1 MGLFDK
7 KYCSICGEKIG
18 LLGNRKL
25 EDGNLCKNCAAKLS
39 PFFSDRR
46 NSTVEDIKEQLAYR
60 EENKNAVAAFRTT
73 RTYGSDTKI
82 LLDEDKKQFIV
93 TRARNIV
100 DANPDVLDYAMVTG
114 VDINIDED
122 ADEEKRKDAQGNY
135 VSYNPPRYTWSYDFE
150 LIIYVNHPYFDSIKV
165 QLNSSSVSIN
175 DGAVPEYQKPN
186 PEYNREFKQYD
197 DMCKEIKDA
206 LLGARQQARDEI
218 EAERAAASAAPAV
231 MQCPYCGANTTPDS
245 SGCCQYCGSPLT

>member
-7 KYCSICGEKIG
+7 KYCSVCGDKIG

-46 NSTVEDIKEQLAYR
+46 RSTVEDIKAQLEYR
-60 EENKNAVAAFRTT
+60 EQNKTAVAAFQAT

-82 LLDEDKKQFIV
+82 ILDEDKGQFIV
-93 TRARNIV
+93 TRARNIAE
-100 DANPDVLDYAMVTG
+100 ANPDVLSYSMVTG

-122 ADEEKRKDAQGNY
+122 ADEEQRKDAEGNY

-150 LIIYVNHPYFDSIKV
+150 LIIHVNHPYFDTIKV
-165 QLNSSSVSIN
+165 QLNPSSVTIN
-175 DGAVPEYQKPN
+175 DSALPQFQKPV

-197 DMCKEIKDA
+197 DMCKEIKEA
-206 LLGARQQARDEI
+206 LLGARQQARDE
-218 EAERAAASAAPAV
+218 AAAATAAPTV
-231 MQCPYCGANTTPDS
+231 MHCPYCGANTTPDA
-245 SGCCQYCGSPLT
+245 SGCCQYCGSPLK

>member
-60 EENKNAVAAFRTT
+60 EENKNAVAQFRTT

-100 DANPDVLDYAMVTG
+100 EANPDVLDYAMVTG

-150 LIIYVNHPYFDSIKV
+150 LIIHVNHPYFDSIKV

-175 DGAVPEYQKPN
+175 DGAVPEFQKPN

-218 EAERAAASAAPAV
+218 EAKRAADSAAPTV
-231 MQCPYCGANTTPDS
+231 MHCPYCGANTTPDS

>member
-60 EENKNAVAAFRTT
+60 EENKNAVAQFRTT

-100 DANPDVLDYAMVTG
+100 EANPDVLDYAMVTG

-150 LIIYVNHPYFDSIKV
+150 LIIHVNHPYFDSIKV

-175 DGAVPEYQKPN
+175 DGAVPEFQKHN
-186 PEYNREFKQYD
+186 PE
-197 DMCKEIKDA
+197 
-206 LLGARQQARDEI
+206 
-218 EAERAAASAAPAV
+218 
-231 MQCPYCGANTTPDS
+231 
-245 SGCCQYCGSPLT
+245 

>member
-7 KYCSICGEKIG
+7 KYCSICGDKIG

-25 EDGNLCKNCAAKLS
+25 ENGNLCKNCAAKLS

-46 NSTVEDIKEQLAYR
+46 SSTVEAIKEQLQYR
-60 EENKNAVAAFRTT
+60 EENKNAVAAFHTT

-93 TRARNIV
+93 TRARNIL

-135 VSYNPPRYTWSYDFE
+135 ISYTPPRYIWSYDFE
-150 LIIYVNHPYFDSIKV
+150 LIIHVNHPYFDTIKV

-175 DGAVPEYQKPN
+175 DSAVPQFQKPN

-197 DMCKEIKDA
+197 DMCKEIKEA
-206 LLGARQQARDEI
+206 LLGARQQARDE
-218 EAERAAASAAPAV
+218 AAAASAPPSV
-231 MQCPYCGANTTPDS
+231 MHCPYCGANAAPDA
-245 SGCCQYCGSPLT
+245 SGCCPYCGSPLK